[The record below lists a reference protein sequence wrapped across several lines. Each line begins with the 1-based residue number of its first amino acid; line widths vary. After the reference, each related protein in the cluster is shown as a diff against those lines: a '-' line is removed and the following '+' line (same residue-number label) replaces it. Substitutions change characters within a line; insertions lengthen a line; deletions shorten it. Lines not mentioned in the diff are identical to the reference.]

1 MNQEPLPGAS
11 TALTMGI
18 ISIIGALA
26 CCGPFA
32 AIFSIIGL
40 NNAKKARLLYEESP
54 AQYTGYE
61 SANTGRIL
69 SYVGLALSLI
79 MLVFLILYFGVIVA
93 LVASGEMNGDW

>member
-1 MNQEPLPGAS
+1 MNQETLPGAS

-18 ISIIGALA
+18 ISIIGALV

-54 AQYTGYE
+54 DQYTGYE
-61 SANTGRIL
+61 SAKTGRIL

-93 LVASGEMNGDW
+93 LVATGEMNNDW